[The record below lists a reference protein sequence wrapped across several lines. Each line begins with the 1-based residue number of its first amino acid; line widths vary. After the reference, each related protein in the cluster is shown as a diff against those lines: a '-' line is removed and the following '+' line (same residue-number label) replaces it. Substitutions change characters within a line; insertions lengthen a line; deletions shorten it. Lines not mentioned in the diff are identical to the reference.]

1 LTTHENDAVRM
12 PLGHPDIIIQ
22 PPGTEGL
29 QRSRV
34 GAAVIE
40 PAALARPRSALE
52 LIPPQAPR
60 ATSHRRGGAQ
70 RQPWRRLT
78 AGPWPL
84 VGILAV
90 QAVLSMRLFWSN
102 TAFQDE
108 ALYLWSGHLEWAHWL
123 HGAQLPTSFP
133 TFLSGAP
140 IIYPPLGA
148 IADSAGG
155 LAGARALS
163 LCFMLGATGLLYGV
177 TRRIFTR
184 RAALFAA
191 GLFAGTGSVQFLG
204 ALATYDAMALFLLAL
219 ATWLGVRAATARPAA
234 RYLLLTIAAVA
245 LAVADAAKYAA
256 MLFDPVV
263 VAVTMLFLW
272 QWRGRRS
279 ALTAAAIMVVAA
291 GVLIGAA
298 LLVGGPNYLHG
309 IAFTTFSRQKGTVPA
324 PGILFVSG
332 KWVGAVAALAVI
344 GAAVLTVTANLPARV
359 LAWSLAIAVFLA
371 PAEQARIHVI
381 TSLFKHVA
389 YGAWFGCV
397 VAGYGIAA
405 LASAVPRA
413 KVKAALRTSVAAV
426 LVFTGPGVVLASF
439 HFSGWPTVTPLIA
452 ALRTRLPSVSGPML
466 MDNSSVEDYY
476 LGQALNWRAV
486 TSNYYFSYA
495 DPRTEQYI
503 SRPAA
508 AYAAAIQNRYFSLIA
523 LVDSP
528 DTSGYD
534 QSIRSAVERYG
545 GYQLVS
551 DIPFRTSADSGYFM
565 VWVRSRAPWHRRH

>member
-12 PLGHPDIIIQ
+12 PPGHPDISIQ
-22 PPGTEGL
+22 PPGLGEL

-34 GAAVIE
+34 AAAVIE
-40 PAALARPRSALE
+40 PTALTRPRSALE

-60 ATSHRRGGAQ
+60 ATSHRRGGAGP
-70 RQPWRRLT
+70 RPWRRL
-78 AGPWPL
+78 AADPWPL
-84 VGILAV
+84 LGILAA
-90 QAVLSMRLFWSN
+90 QAVLSVRLFWTN

-123 HGAQLPTSFP
+123 HGARLPTSFP

-140 IIYPPLGA
+140 VIYPPLGA

-155 LAGARALS
+155 LAAARALS
-163 LCFMLGATGLLYGV
+163 LCFMLGATVLLSGV

-191 GLFAGTGSVQFLG
+191 ALFAGTGSVQFLG

-219 ATWLGVRAATARPAA
+219 ATWLGVRAAAARPAA
-234 RYLLLTIAAVA
+234 RYLLLTGTAVA

-263 VAVTMLFLW
+263 VVVTMAFIW
-272 QWRGRRS
+272 QRHGRRS
-279 ALTAAAIMVVAA
+279 AVTAAAVTVVAA
-291 GVLIGAA
+291 GILIGAA
-298 LLVGGPNYLHG
+298 LLAGGPSYLHG

-332 KWVGAVAALAVI
+332 KWVGAVAGLAVV
-344 GAAVLTVTANLPARV
+344 GAAALTVTENLPAKV

-397 VAGYGIAA
+397 IAGYGIAA
-405 LASAVPRA
+405 LAAAVPLA
-413 KVKAALRTSVAAV
+413 KVKAALRASAAAV
-426 LVFTGPGVVLASF
+426 LVFAVPGVVLASF
-439 HFSGWPTVTPLIA
+439 HFSGWPTVTPLIT
-452 ALRTRLPSVSGPML
+452 ALRTRLPSAKGPML

-476 LGQALNWRAV
+476 LGSSLNWRAV
-486 TSNYYFSYA
+486 TSNYYFAYG
-495 DPRTEQYI
+495 DPRTGAYI
-503 SRPAA
+503 ARPAA
-508 AYAAAIQNRYFSLIA
+508 AYAAAVQNRYFSLIA
-523 LVDSP
+523 LVYSP
-528 DTSGYD
+528 ESAGYD
-534 QSIRSAVERYG
+534 QAIRAAIERYG
-545 GYQLVS
+545 GYRLVS
-551 DIPFRTSADSGYFM
+551 DIPYRTSADSGYFM
-565 VWVRSRAPWHRRH
+565 VWLRARAPWHRRH